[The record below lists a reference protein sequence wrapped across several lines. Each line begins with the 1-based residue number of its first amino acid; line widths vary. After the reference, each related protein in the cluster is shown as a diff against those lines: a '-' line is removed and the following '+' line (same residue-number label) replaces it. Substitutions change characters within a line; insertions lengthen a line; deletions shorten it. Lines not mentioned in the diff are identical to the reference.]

1 MSDTFGEEDCKHYND
16 EDASCKIN
24 KGCGQ
29 KGAYCRPAWEDDP
42 CYSQEKPNDTQ
53 LSEFGYQIYAYGP
66 TLVCRDMKTKTCWQ
80 LRPGD
85 CMGKVPEEELIFVK
99 RATLSD

>member
-1 MSDTFGEEDCKHYND
+1 MPFIKCKHFEEDEGGCR
-16 EDASCKIN
+16 IN
-24 KGCGQ
+24 KGCGRR
-29 KGAYCRPAWEDDP
+29 GAYCRSLWDDGP
-42 CYSQEKPNDTQ
+42 CYSLEKPNDDQ
-53 LSEFGYQIYAYGP
+53 LNEFGYQIYAYGP
-66 TLVCRDMKTKTCWQ
+66 TLVCRDMKTGTCWQ